1 MYKWIPSLV
10 LLASTVTPSI
20 HAAIYKCVDPD
31 GHTAFSQSRCAT
43 NAETVP
49 IRPEFKSTTHSPGPG
64 LRKGE
69 TKTLKNIHR
78 REKERARKR
87 KLQAKKASTTSA
99 RKRNRCKTAKKEI
112 RKLQDQRRNGCT
124 SSRCDQIDE
133 EIHDYREQKS
143 KYCY

>member
-1 MYKWIPSLV
+1 MYKWILALV

-20 HAAIYKCVDPD
+20 HAAIYKCVDHD
-31 GHTAFSQSRCAT
+31 GHTVFSQSRCDI

-49 IRPEFKSTTHSPGPG
+49 IRSEFKSTTNSPVPG

-69 TKTLKNIHR
+69 KKTLKRINR
-78 REKERARKR
+78 REKERVIKR
-87 KLQAKKASTTSA
+87 KLQAKKTDSTSA
-99 RKRNRCKTAKKEI
+99 KRRGRCQTAKKEI

-124 SSRCDQIDE
+124 SHKCDQIDE
-133 EIHDYREQKS
+133 EIDDYREQKS